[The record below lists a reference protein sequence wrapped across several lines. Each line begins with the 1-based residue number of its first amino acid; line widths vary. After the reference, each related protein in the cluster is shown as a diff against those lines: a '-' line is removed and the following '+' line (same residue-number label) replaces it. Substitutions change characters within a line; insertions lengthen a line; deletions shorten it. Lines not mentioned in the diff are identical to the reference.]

1 MAEPGNKKIFV
12 KIKWHHQA
20 GCLLLETIFASVLYP
35 KREQLKLTKPWHPL
49 EHWSRSQVISIN
61 LLQVGQPLS
70 VFTFPA
76 LTAMMEVVRISE
88 QNKKFVKIKLGKNN
102 IKKGTYVFDSYLFTY
117 PTVIFSDWYRTRR
130 ILRRTSGVTVPLK
143 PPFLNKLSMV
153 WILSHPGEQKKNYS
167 KFDF

>member
-1 MAEPGNKKIFV
+1 MKELMNILFEITEKIDGRTWKQKKNIRENKMTSTLAV
-12 KIKWHHQA
+12 
-20 GCLLLETIFASVLYP
+20 CLLLETFFASVLYP

-49 EHWSRSQVISIN
+49 EHWSRSQVISIY

-102 IKKGTYVFDSYLFTY
+102 I
-117 PTVIFSDWYRTRR
+117 
-130 ILRRTSGVTVPLK
+130 
-143 PPFLNKLSMV
+143 
-153 WILSHPGEQKKNYS
+153 
-167 KFDF
+167 

>member
-12 KIKWHHQA
+12 KIKWHQQA
-20 GCLLLETIFASVLYP
+20 VCLLLETIFESVLYP

-88 QNKKFVKIKLGKNN
+88 QNKEELKNFMHFFTWSKPSKVLLHN
-102 IKKGTYVFDSYLFTY
+102 APMGNRGLEEIQFFSNLSLWNYVY
-117 PTVIFSDWYRTRR
+117 FS
-130 ILRRTSGVTVPLK
+130 
-143 PPFLNKLSMV
+143 
-153 WILSHPGEQKKNYS
+153 
-167 KFDF
+167 